1 MTSKIFHN
9 GKFLEKNLIIRNTYQ
24 ETYPHQKKNVDV
36 NKLLNRVKINEQN
49 EKKKKINFLQSR
61 NIFIKS
67 NGNFFSN
74 YKIDFFQIFDL
85 TKL

>member
-49 EKKKKINFLQSR
+49 EKKKKLIFYSLGIFLLSLMG
-61 NIFIKS
+61 IFLAI
-67 NGNFFSN
+67 
-74 YKIDFFQIFDL
+74 IR
-85 TKL
+85 

>member
-49 EKKKKINFLQSR
+49 EKKKKLIFYSLGIFLLSLMGTFLAIIR
-61 NIFIKS
+61 
-67 NGNFFSN
+67 
-74 YKIDFFQIFDL
+74 
-85 TKL
+85 